1 MNTAEEQLQLLSD
14 TRNELEDWKRRCLGT
29 SEVVDLQIK
38 EIEALRHLTLTMSQL
53 FKPDEYS
60 SRTIALATQRVAQA
74 EDDVRLLIEDL
85 SDVEGKQTDHWRNK
99 ENGAGSK

>member
-1 MNTAEEQLQLLSD
+1 MNAEEEQLQLLSD

-38 EIEALRHLTLTMSQL
+38 EIEALRHLTLKMSQMIEPTTESAEAL
-53 FKPDEYS
+53 G
-60 SRTIALATQRVAQA
+60 LATQRVAQA

-85 SDVEGKQTDHWRNK
+85 SDIEGNQTDHWRNK